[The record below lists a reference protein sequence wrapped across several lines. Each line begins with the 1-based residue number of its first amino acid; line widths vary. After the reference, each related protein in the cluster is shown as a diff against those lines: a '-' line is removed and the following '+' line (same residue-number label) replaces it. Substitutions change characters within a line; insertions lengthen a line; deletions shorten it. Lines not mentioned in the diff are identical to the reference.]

1 MVLILD
7 ISNKIFYYNK
17 KYVEGG
23 GVCDFASCGAQKTF
37 LNIGEE
43 AKINPFELSAL
54 IITQSEVLKG
64 CNPRSTHSTLV

>member
-1 MVLILD
+1 M
-7 ISNKIFYYNK
+7 IFQIKYAIYNK

-43 AKINPFELSAL
+43 AKISPFELSAL
-54 IITQSEVLKG
+54 LITQSEVLKRY
-64 CNPRSTHSTLV
+64 NPRSTHSTLA